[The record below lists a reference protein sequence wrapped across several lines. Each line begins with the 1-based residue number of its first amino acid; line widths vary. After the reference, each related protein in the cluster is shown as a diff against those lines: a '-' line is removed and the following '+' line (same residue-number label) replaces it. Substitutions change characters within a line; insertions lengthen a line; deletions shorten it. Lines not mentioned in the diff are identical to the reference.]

1 MIKEVI
7 IVEGKADIAK
17 IRQSVE
23 ADVVATEGFN
33 LRSEVLSEIEFAYKQ
48 RGIIIMTDPDSAGER
63 IRTFLSQRFPDAKH
77 AFVPREDAMANGD
90 IGIEQAS
97 PQAIRDALDKVRM
110 THGYTLKTTFTMADL
125 IIQGLN
131 GSLTAQKRRA
141 DVGTILGIGYCN
153 AKQFLRRLNHYDVT
167 REEWNAAIRKINEGP
182 SHE

>member
-17 IRQSVE
+17 IRQSVD

-33 LRSEVLSEIEFAYKQ
+33 LRREVLGEIEFAYKQ

-77 AFVPREDAMANGD
+77 AFVPRDEATAHGD
-90 IGIEQAS
+90 VGIEQAS
-97 PQAIRDALDKVRM
+97 PQAIRDALAKVR
-110 THGYTLKTTFTMADL
+110 TNSGYTLKTTFTMADL

-141 DVGTILGIGYCN
+141 DVGAMLGIGYCN

-167 REEWNAAIRKINEGP
+167 RDEWNAAIRRLNEEY